1 MNRPS
6 KEGAVAVS
14 LAATVVASATGCSDT
29 AQVPAN
35 GSAVTAT
42 WPAEGPTRV
51 AGHSAASGTRELTIF
66 VMVDQLATLRG
77 VSVVSEDPER
87 VGVRADLSRRPGNAV
102 GMLGYVWGTV
112 RLAKPLGPRQV
123 VDASGTVIQPISLAD
138 VGPTPGPERTTWT
151 PG

>member
-6 KEGAVAVS
+6 KAGAVAVS
-14 LAATVVASATGCSDT
+14 LAATVVVSATSCSDG
-29 AQVPAN
+29 AQVPADR
-35 GSAVTAT
+35 SAVTAT
-42 WPAEGPTRV
+42 SHAEGTTRL
-51 AGHSAASGTRELTIF
+51 AGYSAASGKRELTIF

-87 VGVRADLSRRPGNAV
+87 VTVSADLSRRPGNAV
-102 GMLGYVWGTV
+102 GMLGYVWRTV
-112 RLAKPLGPRQV
+112 RLAKPLGPRRV
-123 VDASGTVIQPISLAD
+123 VDASGTVVQPISPAD